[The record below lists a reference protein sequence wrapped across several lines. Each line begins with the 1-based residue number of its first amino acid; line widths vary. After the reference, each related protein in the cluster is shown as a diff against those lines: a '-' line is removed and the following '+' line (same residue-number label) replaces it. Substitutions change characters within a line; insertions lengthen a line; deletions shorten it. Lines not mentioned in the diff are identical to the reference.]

1 MNKELIEEIE
11 QIPMLPE
18 SIRRVEKVY
27 ADKESS
33 IAQMTEALSSDPVV
47 VANILKIANSPMYGF
62 SKEIKDI
69 GRAVSLFGKDAVRS
83 FALNIAANEC
93 VPINVAPYQI
103 KTGGYIKKAHTQN
116 ALIINWI
123 GKIDRSALG
132 LLAPASFLLDIG
144 KVIISQYLVNH
155 KKEASFIQAIANNPD
170 YEKCE
175 EEACG
180 SKSYDV
186 AATIFHHWSFDPEL
200 VHLVR
205 YCNDPDDALDEETKK
220 LARYLKIAKTVI
232 DFNGEISKEGLKQA
246 YDLIDEYE
254 LDREKFDSAIEKIEL
269 AS

>member
-1 MNKELIEEIE
+1 MNKELIDEID

-18 SIRRVEKVY
+18 SILKVEKVY

-33 IAQMTEALSSDPVV
+33 VADMTTALSSDPVV

-62 SKEIKDI
+62 SQEIKDI
-69 GRAVSLFGKDAVRS
+69 GRAVSLFGKDTVRS

-103 KTGGYIKKAHTQN
+103 KSGGYIKKANTQN
-116 ALIINWI
+116 ALITNWV

-155 KKEASFIQAIANNPD
+155 QKDEAFVNAIANNSD
-170 YEKCE
+170 YEQCE
-175 EEACG
+175 REACG

-186 AATIFHHWSFDPEL
+186 AATIFHNWNFDTEL

-205 YCNDPDDALDEETKK
+205 YCNDPEDALDEDTKK
-220 LARYLKIAKTVI
+220 LAMYLKVAKTAV
-232 DFNGEISKEGLKQA
+232 DFEGELSKVGLEEA
-246 YDLIDEYE
+246 YELIEEFE
-254 LDREKFDSAIEKIEL
+254 LDRDKFDDAVEKIQL
-269 AS
+269 AA